1 MSSPIGSGCC
11 WPRVEQAGEG
21 TPHRQAR
28 TSPVRESCGSGTRQV
43 VGQGRRNPSN
53 LRGLTDGDVEGVI
66 GTRLTQR
73 GSPMPVLPA
82 RTHGSFHPTVLGVTA
97 PSTDR
102 THLTGAHPHAALAA
116 VVGRAAIAV
125 VASRSVAKYFTLAD
139 AAFALV
145 GTRAG
150 IAVVAGRPV
159 GTPLAEGYCGRGRGR
174 AGRCC
179 RRRAGGGR
187 RDDDSDV
194 PGARPRGEHG
204 DLYVGA

>member
-1 MSSPIGSGCC
+1 MVYRREVHRPRLPLDVHDRQRGRRRARRSP
-11 WPRVEQAGEG
+11 PRRDSQRAVSFPRA
-21 TPHRQAR
+21 PC
-28 TSPVRESCGSGTRQV
+28 VRIVWFWCAQI
-43 VGQGRRNPSN
+43 VGQGRVNLSD

-102 THLTGAHPHAALAA
+102 THLTGANAHAALAA

-159 GTPLAEGYCGRGRGR
+159 GTPLAEGYCGRGR

-179 RRRAGGGR
+179 RCRAGGGR
-187 RDDDSDV
+187 RDDDS
-194 PGARPRGEHG
+194 
-204 DLYVGA
+204 

>member
-1 MSSPIGSGCC
+1 MRLAQILGIYGH
-11 WPRVEQAGEG
+11 A
-21 TPHRQAR
+21 
-28 TSPVRESCGSGTRQV
+28 VR
-43 VGQGRRNPSN
+43 
-53 LRGLTDGDVEGVI
+53 
-66 GTRLTQR
+66 
-73 GSPMPVLPA
+73 MPVLPA

-102 THLTGAHPHAALAA
+102 THLTGAHAHAALAA

-159 GTPLAEGYCGRGRGR
+159 GTPLAEGYCGCGR

-179 RRRAGGGR
+179 RCRAGGGQCR
-187 RDDDSDV
+187 RGCRCS
-194 PGARPRGEHG
+194 
-204 DLYVGA
+204 